1 MNWSVAGAKDSKNQ
15 SLSESLGILDHK
27 ICFLKK
33 KTGKIAN
40 FPNICPENFHAI
52 WSCTTFLWNP
62 FRHNLSQLSV
72 ENAIRVTLETVLKLF
87 GSAEG
92 HPNRCTHAVDNEGT
106 QTFQGC

>member
-15 SLSESLGILDHK
+15 SLSESLGILDLK

-33 KTGKIAN
+33 IKQEKQQI
-40 FPNICPENFHAI
+40 FQI
-52 WSCTTFLWNP
+52 CTTFLWNP
-62 FRHNLSQLSV
+62 FRHNLNQLSV
-72 ENAIRVTLETVLKLF
+72 EKRIRVTLENVLKLF